1 MYCPNFRRELVMV
14 LNWTMFTS
22 HQMHLCKRIKPTLT
36 PGPDGYPPF
45 LIKQIISSIA
55 GPLSAMYQSFMS
67 VGKVPVDWKTAF
79 ITPLFKKGA
88 SSDPSNYRPVSLT
101 SVSSKLM
108 ERVIVINLLGLN
120 YLSVHKLISKELH
133 GFLARR
139 STTSNL
145 LESLNDWSL
154 CVENG
159 KRQQNSIHRFCKKR
173 STVCATTN

>member
-67 VGKVPVDWKTAF
+67 VGKVPVDWKIAF
-79 ITPLFKKGA
+79 ITPSFKKGA
-88 SSDPSNYRPVSLT
+88 SSDHLIIVQSHLPVF
-101 SVSSKLM
+101 SV
-108 ERVIVINLLGLN
+108 N
-120 YLSVHKLISKELH
+120 
-133 GFLARR
+133 
-139 STTSNL
+139 
-145 LESLNDWSL
+145 
-154 CVENG
+154 
-159 KRQQNSIHRFCKKR
+159 
-173 STVCATTN
+173 